1 MGSFFVELTTAET
14 GNSKGMTRQKPSKAK
29 QIFDIVLKYGKPTIG
44 TSIVV
49 ICVFLVI
56 FKKISIETLG
66 GIVLAL
72 ISAGLIPK
80 KKESDD

>member
-1 MGSFFVELTTAET
+1 MSELSS
-14 GNSKGMTRQKPSKAK
+14 NPKRMRRPKPSKWK
-29 QIFDIVLKYGKPTIG
+29 QIFDIVVKYGKPTIG
-44 TSIVV
+44 TLIVI
-49 ICVFLVI
+49 ICVFFVI
-56 FKKISIETLG
+56 FEKISIETLG

>member
-1 MGSFFVELTTAET
+1 M
-14 GNSKGMTRQKPSKAK
+14 K
-29 QIFDIVLKYGKPTIG
+29 QIFNILLKYGKPTIG
-44 TSIVV
+44 TSIVI

-56 FKKISIETLG
+56 FNKISIETLG

-80 KKESDD
+80 PKDDDND